1 MVPTFT
7 AAVCVVVLPP
17 EATIKVLVLLPLG
30 GDVVVGITVDES
42 AVLLVT
48 LEDAVDEAA
57 EEEDVGEPTVDDAA
71 DETAESCCSDPP
83 IPVWLLPLLLLSATI
98 IDDSLLSLPM
108 LFVEVSPVFNTSCA
122 IVVDAGYGA

>member
-17 EATIKVLVLLPLG
+17 EAIKVLVLLPLG

-83 IPVWLLPLLLLSATI
+83 IPVWLLPLLLGQC
-98 IDDSLLSLPM
+98 
-108 LFVEVSPVFNTSCA
+108 VEVGSAVLKHPHPGTRTQA
-122 IVVDAGYGA
+122 QA